1 MEPKAFLDLADDL
14 KNKSDSEAALRTSVS
29 RSYYALHNFLS
40 QFIENEGFILPK
52 AAEKHKLVFHWFHNC
67 GITDISQI
75 AKQLD
80 DLREDR
86 NYADYDLE
94 IDKFQNPN
102 VAVLLFLKAHSAYNS
117 FENYVRNSSNR
128 KKIVKGIREYQ
139 KKAPS

>member
-40 QFIENEGFILPK
+40 QFIKNEGFILPK
-52 AAEKHKLVFHWFHNC
+52 AAEKHELVYYWLHNC
-67 GITDISQI
+67 GITYISQI

-80 DLREDR
+80 DLREGR
-86 NYADYDLE
+86 NDADYDLE
-94 IDKFQNPN
+94 VDKFQNPN
-102 VAVLLFLKAHSAYNS
+102 VAVLLFFKARSAYNS
-117 FENYVRNSSNR
+117 FEKYVRNSSNR
-128 KKIVKGIREYQ
+128 KKIKEGIREYQ